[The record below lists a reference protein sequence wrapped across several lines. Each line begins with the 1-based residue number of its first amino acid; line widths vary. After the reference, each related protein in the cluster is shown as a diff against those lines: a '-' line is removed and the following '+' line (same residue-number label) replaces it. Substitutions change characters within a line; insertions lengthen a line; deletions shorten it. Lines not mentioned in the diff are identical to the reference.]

1 MSTTLT
7 VGQDNRQ
14 KAMSIPGAY
23 WHDDSREWRIDDDA
37 LTPTVRAM
45 VQRHF
50 PSAKLPASNN
60 AAQDVRPLDLAT
72 AWAGNDDAW
81 ALLPNTPYNQRDKL
95 YRYQVVDLGY
105 LTRRMRES
113 GGAYCGWS
121 RGLGKTFGA
130 IIAALELGAKKIVV
144 VCPNSSKESVWRPEI
159 AKWAGTR
166 WDVINIGG
174 TKKQRERATEAFAA
188 SSAAVALVHYEG
200 LRLIEWRKI
209 KGIDMVI
216 CDEAHRLSKGGP
228 GGRAPQFYKA
238 LKTIKS
244 NYRLALSGSIIIN
257 SPEDMFGAL
266 HWLFPDL
273 YSSRWKDWNNRYLVY
288 QNGPWGQE
296 YMGIREG
303 MVEQMQNELGSFLCV
318 RRKEDELP
326 DLPDRIDQTI
336 EVELSPT
343 QRKVYDDLFNKFI
356 AELPDGEVIM
366 APSVL
371 AQLTKLRQVASG
383 LDLLAEGVDDSTK
396 IDLAMELVE
405 DNLPNKTVVFA
416 WHRATVR
423 AMSARLEKAGIPHHA
438 IDGDVKEKDRSA
450 YVKDFQENPETKVIV
465 ATIKTLG
472 EAVTLHA
479 ASDLIFIES
488 SWVPTD
494 MEQAADRVY
503 RIGQKNHVTITNIV
517 AKDTVDVHR
526 VLPVIKSKEA
536 MRQLVLGGK
545 L

>member
-1 MSTTLT
+1 MIIT
-7 VGQDNRQ
+7 VGQEHRA
-14 KAMSIPGAY
+14 KAMSIPGCY
-23 WHDDSREWRIDDDA
+23 WNDDARDWRIDDEA
-37 LTPTVRAM
+37 LTPAIRAI
-45 VQRHF
+45 VQRAF
-50 PSAKLPASNN
+50 PEAELPPAPEPSGST
-60 AAQDVRPLDLAT
+60 VRPLDLAT
-72 AWAGNDDAW
+72 EWAGDDSAW
-81 ALLPNTPYNQRDKL
+81 ALLPNTPHDQRDML
-95 YRYQVVDLGY
+95 YRYQAVDLGF

-130 IIAALELGAKKIVV
+130 IIAALELGVKKWVV
-144 VCPNSSKESVWRPEI
+144 VGPNSSKESVWRPEI
-159 AKWAGTR
+159 EKWAGDR

-174 TKKQRERATEAFAA
+174 SKKKRDRAVEAFAA
-188 SSAAVALVHYEG
+188 SPSAVALVHYEG

-209 KGIDMVI
+209 KGIQLVI

-228 GGRAPQFYKA
+228 GGKAPQFYKA
-238 LKTIKS
+238 LKSIKS
-244 NYRLALSGSIIIN
+244 DYRLALSGSIIVN
-257 SPEDMFGAL
+257 SPEDIFGAL
-266 HWLFPDL
+266 HWLFPDN
-273 YSSRWKDWNNRYLVY
+273 YSSKWRDWNNRFLEYR
-288 QNGPWGQE
+288 NGPWGQE
-296 YMGIREG
+296 YMGIKG
-303 MVEQMQNELGSFLCV
+303 HMVEDMQRELGQYLTV

-336 EVELSPT
+336 EVELSAT

-356 AELPDGEVIM
+356 AELPDGEVVM

-371 AQLTKLRQVASG
+371 SQLTKLRQVASG

-423 AMSARLEKAGIPHHA
+423 AMSARLEKAGIQNHA
-438 IDGDVKEKDRSA
+438 IDGDVKERDRSA

-488 SWVPTD
+488 SWTPTD
-494 MEQAADRVY
+494 LEQAADRVY
-503 RIGQKNHVTITNIV
+503 RIGQKNRVTITNIV

-526 VLPVIKSKEA
+526 VLPVVKSKEA